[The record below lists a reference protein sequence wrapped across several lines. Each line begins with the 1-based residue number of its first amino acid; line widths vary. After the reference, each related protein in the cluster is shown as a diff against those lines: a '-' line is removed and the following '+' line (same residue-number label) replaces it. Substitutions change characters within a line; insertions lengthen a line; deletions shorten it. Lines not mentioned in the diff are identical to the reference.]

1 MLSGA
6 IFDPC
11 GGQAPAEYK
20 LRLQHYSSIAV
31 PASCPTSRPSAVTK
45 VCAQNLPTVSRCL
58 DPTSAAARVNANGG
72 DGLTAL
78 TPPAVQY
85 GCTLMP

>member
-1 MLSGA
+1 MLSSA
-6 IFDPC
+6 ISDTC

-20 LRLQHYSSIAV
+20 LWLQHHSSVAV

-45 VCAQNLPTVSRCL
+45 VCAQNLPTVSRCM
-58 DPTSAAARVNANGG
+58 DPTSAAARVNAKGG

-78 TPPAVQY
+78 TPPKMQY